1 MTHVIILTG
10 VPASGGTTVTKHA
23 IKKLEAEGERFE
35 MVTYSDIMLEEAL
48 LRNWVA
54 ARDDI
59 RKMDPARQ
67 KELQII
73 AAKKIAEMK
82 TELIIIDTHA
92 TVRTAK
98 GYLPGLPIWVL
109 DELKPEMI
117 IVVESFEEQILR
129 RRSADKSR
137 MRDVQDV
144 AGVREH
150 QEVNR
155 ATCMAYAFYTGATV
169 KILQNKDGKLSDAV
183 EELTNALRWTAS

>member
-1 MTHVIILTG
+1 
-10 VPASGGTTVTKHA
+10 
-23 IKKLEAEGERFE
+23 
-35 MVTYSDIMLEEAL
+35 MLEEAL

-67 KELQII
+67 KELQTI

-82 TELIIIDTHA
+82 TASIIIDTHA
-92 TVRTAK
+92 TVRTPK

-109 DELKPEMI
+109 DELNPEMI
-117 IVVESFEEQILR
+117 IVVESSEEQILR
-129 RRSADKSR
+129 RRSVDKSR
-137 MRDVQDV
+137 VRDVQDV

-150 QEVNR
+150 QEINR

-183 EELTNALRWTAS
+183 EELTNALRWTTS